1 MVSGGGDDGAL
12 YLKHMMVMTNLV
24 PDSNLEGT
32 TDYNSLT
39 SCGAALQPVFANSL
53 QYRKR
58 HTMERKMFE

>member
-1 MVSGGGDDGAL
+1 MVSGGGDDCAL

-39 SCGAALQPVFANSL
+39 SCGAALQPYQTVFANSL

-58 HTMERKMFE
+58 HTMER